1 MLFITKNDINVV
13 FGYKE
18 ILEETIMSPR
28 VNDNYKINKK
38 QKILEAAKRVFI
50 KKGYIQATM
59 QDIIVE
65 AGISRGALYSY
76 FNNIEHVFE
85 ELLKLDDEK
94 DITFINIDGDYTS
107 SWKQLVDWII
117 FQQHIISSN
126 NEFLLCKS
134 EFFLIK
140 HRESNKSSSSYITE
154 RYKKLITA
162 IRDFIDKGIK
172 KKQFHPC
179 KSSELI
185 ALYMVSFFDGLM
197 IDTFNLSLEL
207 TRVNDQIDI
216 LIFTLENMLRPIK

>member
-1 MLFITKNDINVV
+1 
-13 FGYKE
+13 
-18 ILEETIMSPR
+18 MSPR

-38 QKILEAAKRVFI
+38 QEILEAARKVFI

-59 QDIIVE
+59 QDIIDE

-76 FNNIEHVFE
+76 FNSIEHVFE

-94 DITFINIDGDYTS
+94 DISFIKIDDDYTS
-107 SWKQLVDWII
+107 SWKQLIDWIRL
-117 FQQHIISSN
+117 QKHNISSN
-126 NEFLLCKS
+126 NAFLLSKI
-134 EFFLIK
+134 EFFLMK

-154 RYKKLITA
+154 RYKNLITA
-162 IRDFIDKGIK
+162 ITDFIDKGTE

-179 KSSELI
+179 KSSEFI
-185 ALYMVSFFDGLM
+185 ALYILSFFDGLT

-207 TRVNDQIDI
+207 TRVNEQIDI

>member
-1 MLFITKNDINVV
+1 
-13 FGYKE
+13 
-18 ILEETIMSPR
+18 MSPR

-38 QKILEAAKRVFI
+38 QEILEAARKVFI

-59 QDIIVE
+59 QDIIDE

-94 DITFINIDGDYTS
+94 DISFIKIDDDYTS
-107 SWKQLVDWII
+107 SWKQLIDWIRL
-117 FQQHIISSN
+117 QKHNISSN
-126 NEFLLCKS
+126 NAFLLSKI
-134 EFFLIK
+134 EFFLMK

-154 RYKKLITA
+154 RYKNLITA
-162 IRDFIDKGIK
+162 ITDFIDKGTE

-179 KSSELI
+179 KSSEFI
-185 ALYMVSFFDGLM
+185 ALYILSFFDGLT

-207 TRVNDQIDI
+207 TRVNEQIDI

>member
-1 MLFITKNDINVV
+1 
-13 FGYKE
+13 
-18 ILEETIMSPR
+18 MSPK

-38 QKILEAAKRVFI
+38 QEILKAARKVFI

-59 QDIIVE
+59 QDIINE

-76 FNNIEHVFE
+76 FNNVEHVFE

-94 DITFINIDGDYTS
+94 DITFIKIADDYTS
-107 SWKQLVDWII
+107 FWKQLVDWIRL
-117 FQQHIISSN
+117 QKHIISSN
-126 NEFLLCKS
+126 NEFLLSKI

-154 RYKKLITA
+154 RYKNLITA
-162 IRDFIDKGIK
+162 ITDFIDKGTE

-179 KSSELI
+179 KSSEFI
-185 ALYMVSFFDGLM
+185 ALYMISFFDGLT
-197 IDTFNLSLEL
+197 IDTFNLNLEL
-207 TRVNDQIDI
+207 TRVNEQIDI